1 MLKKNTSCDTMRPRI
16 LWKKNEINLKYSL
29 AILRIR
35 RYSGF
40 AMQTITHESFAS
52 LLRSRLGAVILGLET
67 VTTPKA
73 RKGAPPLLEK
83 VSKGSALVGG
93 SYGRAVEKQS
103 GQEFTPDALPW
114 GEWSI
119 PHKVIA
125 HKGDLYLR
133 TIARN
138 QKPMASHF
146 LSAGEPIEKEK
157 VVPFL
162 PVPAPSA
169 KQETVGLHGKR
180 QIRVRTIKFDN
191 IKTIKIK
198 GEVYSL
204 VK

>member
-1 MLKKNTSCDTMRPRI
+1 MRPKKSRTG
-16 LWKKNEINLKYSL
+16 KNEINCKYSL
-29 AILRIR
+29 AILKIR
-35 RYSGF
+35 PYSGL
-40 AMQTITHESFAS
+40 AMQTINHDTFAT
-52 LLRSRLGAVILGLET
+52 LLRTRLGAIILGLET

-83 VSKGSALVGG
+83 ISKGAALVGG

-103 GQEFTPDALPW
+103 GQTFAPDALPW
-114 GEWSI
+114 GEWAI
-119 PHKVIA
+119 PHKVIRHGGA
-125 HKGDLYLR
+125 LYLR

-146 LSAGEPIEKEK
+146 ISAGEPIEKEK

-162 PVPAPSA
+162 ATPAPSA

-180 QIRVRTIKFDN
+180 QVRVRTIKFDN

-198 GEVYSL
+198 GETYRL
-204 VK
+204 VP

>member
-1 MLKKNTSCDTMRPRI
+1 
-16 LWKKNEINLKYSL
+16 
-29 AILRIR
+29 
-35 RYSGF
+35 
-40 AMQTITHESFAS
+40 MQTITHDSLAS

-73 RKGAPPLLEK
+73 RKGAPPLIEK

-93 SYGRAVEKQS
+93 SYGKAVEKQS
-103 GQEFTPDALPW
+103 GQEFTPESLPW
-114 GEWSI
+114 GEWAI

-125 HKGDLYLR
+125 HKGELYLR

-138 QKPMASHF
+138 QRPMKSHF

-162 PVPAPSA
+162 ATPAPSA
-169 KQETVGLHGKR
+169 RQESVGLTGKR

-198 GEVYSL
+198 GETYRL
-204 VK
+204 IR